1 MDRKEFIREASEVK
15 LLKEEIEEKGTTR
28 EKLSFAL
35 YELEKMFMR
44 PDHPGRD
51 IATGANRLVT
61 GDDEF
66 FCRRANRILV
76 NVG

>member
-28 EKLSFAL
+28 EKLSVAL

-51 IATGANRLVT
+51 ILKLKLLGISPGSRKKASRVA
-61 GDDEF
+61 
-66 FCRRANRILV
+66 
-76 NVG
+76 

>member
-28 EKLSFAL
+28 EKLSVAL

-51 IATGANRLVT
+51 ILKLLGISPGSRKKASRVA
-61 GDDEF
+61 
-66 FCRRANRILV
+66 
-76 NVG
+76 